1 MKEIIDK
8 LDLMN
13 ITPKSL
19 RRWFNT
25 HLEKNSIKTSII
37 RRLMGHKGD
46 IGDEHYNQIF
56 EQAKEGE
63 YEELAL
69 FFSENIDVLI
79 SLGNGNKRYTKIDKK
94 VEQLEALNKELITQL
109 QENNQ
114 KIDKLEE
121 LTSKIPNLLEAYES
135 VKILLSENLSNISDK
150 QVIETLGLKEIPN
163 KKPKKLTIKP
173 SKL

>member
-1 MKEIIDK
+1 M
-8 LDLMN
+8 DLIN

-69 FFSENIDVLI
+69 FFSENIDTLI

-94 VEQLEALNKELITQL
+94 VEKLEVINKNLVEQLANSNK
-109 QENNQ
+109 
-114 KIDKLEE
+114 KIDK
-121 LTSKIPNLLEAYES
+121 
-135 VKILLSENLSNISDK
+135 
-150 QVIETLGLKEIPN
+150 
-163 KKPKKLTIKP
+163 
-173 SKL
+173 